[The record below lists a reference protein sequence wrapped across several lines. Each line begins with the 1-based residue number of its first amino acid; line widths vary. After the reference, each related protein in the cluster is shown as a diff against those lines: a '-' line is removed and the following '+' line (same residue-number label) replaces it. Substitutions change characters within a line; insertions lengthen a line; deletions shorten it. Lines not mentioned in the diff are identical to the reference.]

1 MTMLPPSAFPAPVLP
16 ENAPF
21 SPEQRSWLNG
31 FFAGLLSLDGAAITA
46 LSSADGAALL
56 GTGTPAA
63 PADDEGDQPWHDPA
77 MGISDRMALAEGR
90 PLKSRLMAAMAQQ
103 DCGQCGY
110 LCDTYSAA
118 IAGGS
123 EKRLNLCAPG
133 GKETARM
140 VKKLAEELAATPAA
154 PAVVTSAA
162 PAAGEVAGEPRGYT
176 RETPVP
182 AVFLSRR
189 KLNGEGSAKETN
201 HIEFDLSRSGVNY
214 EPGDAFGVFP
224 NNAVSLVKAIGR
236 HLGIPLNE
244 PISAEG
250 QTRSLG
256 DWLTHAK
263 ALSPAPDALFALLA
277 SVSPDAKERQRL
289 ERMAEGEAADGYDV
303 LAALHKFPHLAPPL
317 HRLVEALEPLQPRL
331 YSISSSPRANPGR
344 VSLTVDVV
352 RYAVEERLR
361 MGVASTFLAE
371 RVREGDPT
379 RVYVQKA
386 HAFGLPKD
394 PATPLIMIG
403 PGTGIAPFRA
413 FLQDRLVTRAP
424 GPAWLFF
431 GHQREATDFFYRDE
445 IDEFQAKG
453 ALTRLSTAWSRDGA
467 GKVYVQDRMRENGAE
482 LARWI
487 GEGAH
492 IAICGDASRMAKDV
506 ETAFAEILAEHGA
519 GSVEAG
525 RAQVQALRAAG
536 RYQADVY

>member
-1 MTMLPPSAFPAPVLP
+1 M
-16 ENAPF
+16 
-21 SPEQRSWLNG
+21 
-31 FFAGLLSLDGAAITA
+31 
-46 LSSADGAALL
+46 
-56 GTGTPAA
+56 
-63 PADDEGDQPWHDPA
+63 
-77 MGISDRMALAEGR
+77 
-90 PLKSRLMAAMAQQ
+90 MAAMAQQ

-118 IAGGS
+118 IATGA

-140 VKKLAEELAATPAA
+140 LKKLAEELAAEPASPAA
-154 PAVVTSAA
+154 PVIVTNAAA
-162 PAAGEVAGEPRGYT
+162 PAEPVPETRGYS
-176 RETPVP
+176 RDAPVP

-189 KLNGEGSAKETN
+189 KLNREGSAKETH
-201 HIEFDLSRSGVNY
+201 HIEFDLSRSGVAY

-224 NNAVSLVKAIGR
+224 NNPVPLVKAIGR

-244 PISAEG
+244 PITAEG
-250 QTRSLG
+250 QTRTLG

-277 SVSPDAKERQRL
+277 SVSPDQKERQRL
-289 ERMAEGEAADGYDV
+289 ERMAEGEDADGYDV

-317 HRLVEALEPLQPRL
+317 YKLVEALEPLQPRL

-352 RYAVEERLR
+352 RYTIEERLR

-371 RVREGDPT
+371 RVQAGDPT

-413 FLQDRLVTRAP
+413 FLQDRLVTKAA

-431 GHQREATDFFYRDE
+431 GHQREATEFFYRDE
-445 IDEFQAKG
+445 IEEFLAKG
-453 ALTRLSTAWSRDGA
+453 ALTKLSTAWSRDGA
-467 GKVYVQDRMRENGAE
+467 SKVYVQDRMRENSAE

-487 GEGAH
+487 ADGAH

-519 GSVEAG
+519 GSLDAG
-525 RAQVQALRAAG
+525 RAQLQALRTAG